1 MILIGR
7 YASPFVRRVGVVLHT
22 IGSPFEHKGLSTA
35 TDLAAIQ
42 SYNPIARVPALVLD
56 NGENLME
63 SAAIIEAVLE
73 LSPGQTILPVS
84 GASRRHI
91 LQHCAIMCSG
101 LDKAI
106 QYIYEPRRR
115 PPEKVH
121 QPVLDGLAEQVTAS
135 LTMLEALA
143 AKGVFVGGTQANLA
157 DLTVAVGWFFLNKSL
172 PHLADGNKFA
182 QLAALSARCE
192 TLPAFQACKLEG

>member
-1 MILIGR
+1 MILVGR

-22 IGSPFEHKGLSTA
+22 LGTPFEHKGLSTA
-35 TDLAAIQ
+35 TDLAAIKG
-42 SYNPIARVPALVLD
+42 YNPIARVPALMLD

-63 SAAIIEAVLE
+63 SAAILDA
-73 LSPGQTILPVS
+73 ILDMTPS
-84 GASRRHI
+84 QKLCPNTGAERRHI

-121 QPVLDGLAEQVTAS
+121 QPVLDGLAEQITAS

-143 AKGVFVGGTQANLA
+143 AKNTFKGGTQANLA
-157 DLTVAVGWFFLNKSL
+157 DLTVAVGWFFLHKSM
-172 PHLADGNKFA
+172 PQIADASKFGHLV
-182 QLAALSARCE
+182 ALSARCE